1 MKPAHTCKRK
11 ALPDPIIEGQAP
23 TALAPMQDVTTWE
36 FMKVVDHF
44 GSPDYYFTE
53 YFRVH
58 ATSVPD
64 KHILYSI
71 THNPTPR
78 PVFAQ
83 LLGENLEYLKR
94 TVEALRPH
102 PIAGIDLNLG
112 CPAPK
117 VYKKNVGGGL
127 LRSLDHVDK
136 VFELL
141 REYSPHR
148 FTVKARIG
156 FDDTAPFEG
165 LLELLRKHEVDLLS
179 LHGRTVRELYWSE
192 VHYDYIRHAVS
203 ALPCP
208 VLANG
213 NITSY
218 RKAAQVLRE
227 TGCHGLMIGRSAI
240 RNPWIFRQI
249 RQHLSGKAVFNP
261 TLGDV
266 HAYARLLQE
275 TFANPAVPERAWVNR
290 LKKFFN
296 FIGLSV
302 DPKGA
307 FLYEIRRV
315 KSIRAMNDVLD
326 RHLLRH
332 PERPFSTEPYPGLL
346 ARPNRESPVK
356 PLVQAYPLSAGA

>member
-1 MKPAHTCKRK
+1 MSRP
-11 ALPDPIIEGQAP
+11 LPDPIIAGQAC

-36 FMKVVDHF
+36 FMKVVDQF

-58 ATSVPD
+58 ETSVLE

-71 THNPTPR
+71 THNPTDR

-83 LLGENLEYLKR
+83 LIGENLEYLER
-94 TVEALRPH
+94 TVKDLAPH

-117 VYKKNVGGGL
+117 VYKKKVGGGL
-127 LRSLDHVDK
+127 LRELDQVDK
-136 VFELL
+136 IFRLL
-141 REYSPHR
+141 REISPHR

-156 FDDTAPFEG
+156 FDDTEPFER
-165 LLELLRKHEVDLLS
+165 LIELVNKHDIDLLS
-179 LHGRTVRELYWSE
+179 LHGRTVKEMYWAD
-192 VHYDYIRHAVS
+192 VHYDYIAEAVK
-203 ALPCP
+203 AAKCP

-213 NITSY
+213 NITSHI
-218 RKAAQVLRE
+218 KGAEVLSE

-249 RQHLSGKAVFNP
+249 REHLSGLSVYQP

-266 HAYARLLQE
+266 HTYAQSLKE
-275 TFANPAVPERAWVNR
+275 TLVKPGVPEQNAVNK

-296 FIGLSV
+296 FIGQSV
-302 DPKGA
+302 DTEGQ
-307 FLYEIRRV
+307 FLYEIRR
-315 KSIRAMNDVLD
+315 IRSFENMEDVLQ
-326 RHLLRH
+326 RHLLDLADQ
-332 PERPFSTEPYPGLL
+332 PFALEPYPGLV
-346 ARPNRESPVK
+346 ARPNRETCVK
-356 PLVQAYPLSAGA
+356 PVANVLAS

>member
-1 MKPAHTCKRK
+1 MR
-11 ALPDPIIEGQAP
+11 LPEQILKDQPC

-36 FMKVVDHF
+36 FMKVINEF

-58 ATSVPD
+58 ETSILE

-71 THNPTPR
+71 TNNPTGR

-83 LLGENLEYLKR
+83 LIGENLDYIQR
-94 TVEALRPH
+94 TVEALSFH
-102 PIAGIDLNLG
+102 PVAGIDINLG

-127 LRSLDHVDK
+127 LRDLDQVDK
-136 VFELL
+136 IFGLL
-141 REYSPHR
+141 REISPHR

-156 FDDTAPFEG
+156 FEDTEPFNG
-165 LLELLRKHEVDLLS
+165 LIELINKHDVDLLS
-179 LHGRTVRELYWSE
+179 LHGRTVKEMYWAD
-192 VHYDYIRHAVS
+192 VHYDYIGEAV
-203 ALPCP
+203 ARANCP
-208 VLANG
+208 VIANG

-218 RKAAQVLRE
+218 KKAKEVHQE
-227 TGCHGLMIGRSAI
+227 TGCFGLMVGRSAI

-249 RQHLSGKAVFNP
+249 REYFSGTPVFQP
-261 TLGDV
+261 KLGDV
-266 HAYARLLQE
+266 FQYAHLLID
-275 TFANPAVPERAWVNR
+275 TLYKPKVPEQNRVNK

-302 DPKGA
+302 DPEGQ

-315 KSIRAMNDVLD
+315 RSLIDMEDVLK
-326 RHLLRH
+326 RHLLDKK
-332 PERPFSTEPYPGLL
+332 ELPFNPEPYPGLV
-346 ARPNRESPVK
+346 ARPNRETRVK
-356 PLVQAYPLSAGA
+356 PLSGTIAV

>member
-1 MKPAHTCKRK
+1 MRQ

-23 TALAPMQDVTTWE
+23 TALAPMQDITTWE
-36 FMKVVDHF
+36 FMKVVDHY

-58 ATSVPD
+58 ETSNLD
-64 KHILYSI
+64 KRILYSI
-71 THNPTPR
+71 THNPTGR

-83 LLGENLEYLKR
+83 LLGENLERLKR
-94 TVEALRPH
+94 TVDALRPH

-117 VYKKNVGGGL
+117 VYKKKVGGGL
-127 LRSLDHVDK
+127 LRTLDQVDK
-136 VFELL
+136 IFELL
-141 REYSPHR
+141 REHSPHR
-148 FTVKARIG
+148 FTVKSRIG

-165 LLELLRKHEVDLLS
+165 LLELLKKHEVDLLS
-179 LHGRTVRELYWSE
+179 LHGRTVKELYWSD
-192 VHYDYIRHAVS
+192 VHYDYIKHAVS
-203 ALPCP
+203 TLPCP

-218 RKAAQVLRE
+218 RKAVQTLQE
-227 TGCHGLMIGRSAI
+227 TGCHGVMIGRSAI
-240 RNPWIFRQI
+240 RNPWIFQQI
-249 RQHLSGKAVFNP
+249 QQRLSGQAVFHP

-266 HAYARLLQE
+266 HAYAQLLQE
-275 TFANPAVPERAWVNR
+275 TFANPNVPERAWVNR

-302 DPKGA
+302 DPDGQ
-307 FLYEIRRV
+307 FLFEIRRV
-315 KSIRAMNDVLD
+315 KSIAEMNAVLD
-326 RHLLRH
+326 RRLLRD
-332 PERPFSTEPYPGLL
+332 PERPFATEPYPGLV

-356 PLVQAYPLSAGA
+356 PLTSISPRSCSA